1 MLTDAPAMHCF
12 SSYFG
17 KSLEFHIKS
26 VFKNS
31 AKNLDGVI
39 LGMKRIRLAV
49 KEMIG
54 FTLPKIADFI
64 LMIVSPTISL
74 VSNRNSYSSSTRSR
88 FMKMFTL

>member
-1 MLTDAPAMHCF
+1 
-12 SSYFG
+12 
-17 KSLEFHIKS
+17 
-26 VFKNS
+26 
-31 AKNLDGVI
+31 
-39 LGMKRIRLAV
+39 MKRIRLAV

-74 VSNRNSYSSSTRSR
+74 VSNRNSYSSSTRSQ

>member
-1 MLTDAPAMHCF
+1 MHTDVLDTLYY

-17 KSLEFHIKS
+17 KSSVFHIKS

-31 AKNLDGVI
+31 AKNFDGVI

-54 FTLPKIADFI
+54 FTLPKIVDFI